1 MPLLNHLV
9 KYGFRQTVKRR
20 IPSRCQFHSSSVDA
34 IDPNLKWKSWFQSQ
48 EYQPIWSPSPH
59 SASFH
64 KDQIQPLS
72 HTELDHTSKYLL
84 SRLDEITHYCV
95 NSELSIDIP
104 TTQECNAMIQ
114 NLADLNKG
122 KASLEGRS
130 HRAYLIWRK
139 MEYCVD
145 VRQDLQNGQNR
156 SRFHYMPPKPNR
168 ETYKT
173 LLFLHAQDEEKYHA
187 GVKGGAPE
195 RAMEIVFQ
203 MEKRY
208 DEGNWDAEPSV
219 MIWNQVLASW
229 AISNHPQKSYEAAEV
244 LRNNVGDK
252 ADASSFAFVFRACA
266 TTNGSKKVK
275 ELAGKVSLKV
285 WEELRNSR
293 LISQKENI
301 NNGKTMDRAPV
312 MIAFAMKAVSLVE
325 DERLR
330 NNALKLQFDLACE
343 LGVVNTHVLQIFQS
357 KASSEC
363 FSTSLGTYKREKATT
378 MFQYISKDWKRNTKT
393 KPSGW

>member
-1 MPLLNHLV
+1 MPLLNQLV
-9 KYGFRQTVKRR
+9 KNVFRQTVKIR
-20 IPSRCQFHSSSVDA
+20 ILKINSSASA

-59 SASFH
+59 STTFH

-84 SRLDEITHYCV
+84 SRLDEITHCV
-95 NSELSIDIP
+95 DSDLSIDIP

-114 NLADLNKG
+114 NLANLNKG

-139 MEYCVD
+139 MEYCID
-145 VRQDLQNGQNR
+145 VRKDLQNGQNS
-156 SRFHYMPPKPNR
+156 SRIHYMPPKPNR

-173 LLFLHAQDEEKYHA
+173 LLFLHAQDEEKHHA

-195 RAMEIVFQ
+195 RAMEIVYQ

-266 TTNGSKKVK
+266 STNGSKKGK

-285 WEELRNSR
+285 WEELRKSH
-293 LISQKENI
+293 LISQKENN

-325 DERLR
+325 DESLR
-330 NNALKLQFDLACE
+330 NSALKSQFDLACE
-343 LGVVNTHVLQIFQS
+343 LGLVNTHILQIFQS

-363 FSTSLGTYKREKATT
+363 FSNSLGTYKRKKATT